1 MPPSLSSTWQNK
13 IATHA
18 FKVGGMTYSNGTSTP
33 RTAYNYEVGANSSS
47 TTDTMKIGLMYVSD
61 YGYAAS
67 NNYWTTNLS
76 SYSNATGS
84 NWLDLGY
91 TEWTISRSS
100 GVRTN
105 AFYVYS
111 SGHVVGNR
119 NVEYPWAMRPVFY
132 LTSTTSYVSGSGTE
146 SDPIRIN

>member
-1 MPPSLSSTWQNK
+1 
-13 IATHA
+13 
-18 FKVGGMTYSNGTSTP
+18 MTYSNGTSTP

-100 GVRTN
+100 SVSVS

-119 NVEYPWAMRPVFY
+119 NVDYSWAVRPVFY
-132 LTSTTSYVSGSGTE
+132 LTTSTTYVSGSG
-146 SDPIRIN
+146 SSADPIRLN